1 MATSSTKGTLAGNTS
16 STATAL
22 PRVVLL
28 RRAGHEHGSSGRE
41 AKEAPGAQIEILV
54 DVFAQRGEEE
64 REAGTWVLDTEAA
77 NHMSGFRI
85 AFAVLDTAVLGTVR
99 FDDNLVAWIERH
111 GC

>member
-1 MATSSTKGTLAGNTS
+1 M
-16 STATAL
+16 TATAL
-22 PRVVLL
+22 SRVVLL

-41 AKEAPGAQIEILV
+41 AEEAPGAQIEILV

-77 NHMSGFRI
+77 NHMSGFRV
-85 AFAVLDTAVLGTVR
+85 AFAVLDSAVLGTVR